1 MKVID
6 GGFGKDDSEAD
17 DLVLAEKIMVAL
29 EEVVGVESRVEGS
42 FVMIVEDD
50 QGMAK
55 IATDLDAANMIY
67 LMEFI
72 KASVLMSTVEEGAIH

>member
-6 GGFGKDDSEAD
+6 GGFGKDGSEAD

-55 IATDLDAANMIY
+55 IATDLDAAGMIY

>member
-6 GGFGKDDSEAD
+6 GGFGKDGSEAD

-29 EEVVGVESRVEGS
+29 EEVVGVDSRVEGS

>member
-6 GGFGKDDSEAD
+6 GGFGKDGSEAD

-29 EEVVGVESRVEGS
+29 EEVVGVDSRVEGS
-42 FVMIVEDD
+42 FVMIVEDE

-55 IATDLDAANMIY
+55 VATDLDAANMIY

>member
-6 GGFGKDDSEAD
+6 GGFGKDGSEAD

-29 EEVVGVESRVEGS
+29 EEVVGVESRAEGS
-42 FVMIVEDD
+42 FVMIVEDEN
-50 QGMAK
+50 GMAK
-55 IATDLDAANMIY
+55 VATDLDAANMIY